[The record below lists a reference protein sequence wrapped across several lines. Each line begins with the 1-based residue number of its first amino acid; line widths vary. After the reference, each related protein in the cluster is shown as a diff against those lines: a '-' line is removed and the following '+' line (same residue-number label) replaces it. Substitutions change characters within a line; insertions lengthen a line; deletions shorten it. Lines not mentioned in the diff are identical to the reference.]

1 MEISFAPIVK
11 KLLLLPVGAAVWV
24 MITHTESVYLQCAA
38 FAVAAIVPILM
49 MKLDILH
56 PWCWYSGFFLLYTVA
71 YPILYQQGEARFGY
85 DRMILIYHLI
95 ALYTLLMVVPAKRV
109 DYGEALETDGFV
121 VSTGVLSRLIYVL
134 VSLLIFGGVVYISR
148 QGFNSKGDIY
158 RSTGPLMAVVFR
170 IPLILSMLVPMVVVD
185 EYNRLGRLSLT
196 SVGLGLAAC
205 GALGIL
211 SGERDLMLRFL
222 IVIFL
227 LFFALGILKRK
238 HFLPVGGALLAILPL
253 SATYKYFFL
262 AGRVSAVKQSKG
274 FLYSFLTSDFSAGAQ
289 NLQVLYEHPE
299 MEGIFGYRRVL
310 QDLVS
315 LFSRSE
321 ISLTKW
327 YNNTFFAGE
336 KSGKGFTLAGEGWLI
351 DGVVGIVFVFALLGL
366 LIRVFYRLSR
376 RNMFCFSA
384 YLYFITL
391 VVYAIRGDLATIF
404 SGIVNQILPVEM
416 GIYLL
421 VIMSRRKAEL
431 PGAPRSLAEGG

>member
-11 KLLLLPVGAAVWV
+11 KLLLLPVGAAVWYV
-24 MITHTESVYLQCAA
+24 ISRTDTIYVQVAA
-38 FAVAAIVPILM
+38 FAVAALVPILM
-49 MKLDILH
+49 MKLDVLH
-56 PWCWYSGFFLLYTVA
+56 PWCWYSAFFFLYTVA

-85 DRMILIYHLI
+85 DKIIMIYHLI
-95 ALYTLLMVVPAKRV
+95 ALYTLLLMVPAKSV
-109 DYGEALETDGFV
+109 DYREALETDGFA
-121 VSTGVLSRLIYVL
+121 VSTGILNRMLYLII
-134 VSLLIFGGVVYISR
+134 SLLIFGGVFYISG
-148 QGFNSKGDIY
+148 QGFNSKVQIY
-158 RSTGPLMAVVFR
+158 RETGFLMAVIFR
-170 IPLILSMLVPMVVVD
+170 IPLILSVLVPLVVVD
-185 EYNRLGRLSLT
+185 QYNRTGKLSLT
-196 SVGLGLAAC
+196 GIGLGLAAC

-211 SGERDLMLRFL
+211 TGERDLLLRFL
-222 IVIFL
+222 IVLFL
-227 LFFALGILKRK
+227 LLFALGIIKRK

-262 AGRVSAVKQSKG
+262 AGRVSTVKQSKG

-299 MEGIFGYRRVL
+299 TEGLFGYRRLL
-310 QDLVS
+310 QDIVS

-376 RNMFCFSA
+376 KNMYFFSA
-384 YLYFITL
+384 YLYFIPL
-391 VVYAIRGDLATIF
+391 IIYAIRGDLATIF
-404 SGIVNQILPVEM
+404 SGIINQILPIE
-416 GIYLL
+416 L
-421 VIMSRRKAEL
+421 VIYFMVMLSRRRADRADAVQ
-431 PGAPRSLAEGG
+431 APAGGG